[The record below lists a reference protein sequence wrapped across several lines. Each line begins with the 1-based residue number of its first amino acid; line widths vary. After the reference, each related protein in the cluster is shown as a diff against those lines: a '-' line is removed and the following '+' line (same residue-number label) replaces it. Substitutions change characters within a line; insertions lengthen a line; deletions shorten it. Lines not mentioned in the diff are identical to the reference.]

1 MDPLAEVIQTLI
13 SPFMII
19 SSDEKVF
26 TLDEE

>member
-19 SSDEKVF
+19 SSDEKAF